1 MAPEA
6 GGTVVD
12 RLVSTEWL
20 ETELDAPDLR
30 ILDCTVK
37 FDVSDAGVKIDSGR
51 ADWETVHI
59 PGSQH
64 VDLLRALSDPSTSVP
79 MMCPPAEQFAAA
91 MESVGVGDGCRV
103 VLYDAQMNAWAAR
116 VWWMLRAFGF
126 DGATL
131 LDGGWRA
138 WSSEGRPVAT
148 GPESPSSPARFTPR
162 PCAGLF
168 VTKEDVLGALEDEA
182 VAVVNAL
189 DQAAYRGDRVDYGRA
204 GHIPGSLNVPF
215 MDLVD
220 RHTHRYLPPERLR
233 EAFGDV
239 LAAGPERIVTYCG
252 AGVAASSAA
261 FALGLLSVDA
271 VAVYDGSMFEWAADP
286 SLPLVTDD

>member
-1 MAPEA
+1 M
-6 GGTVVD
+6 D

-20 ETELDAPDLR
+20 EKQLGAPDLR
-30 ILDCTVK
+30 IVDCTVK
-37 FDVSDAGVKIDSGR
+37 FDVSDAGVKIDSGH
-51 ADWETVHI
+51 ADWEAAHI

-64 VDLLRALSDPSTSVP
+64 VDLLRALSDPSESVP

-103 VLYDAQMNAWAAR
+103 MLYDGQMNAWAAR

-126 DGATL
+126 DEAAVL
-131 LDGGWRA
+131 NGGWRA

-148 GPESPSSPARFTPR
+148 GPEPPPPLARFTPLPR
-162 PCAGLF
+162 DGLF
-168 VTKEDVLGALEDEA
+168 VAKEEVLDALDDEA
-182 VAVVNAL
+182 VAIVNAL
-189 DQAAYRGDRVDYGRA
+189 DRPAFRGDRVDYGRA

-220 RHTHRYLPPERLR
+220 RRTHRYLPTERLQ
-233 EAFGDV
+233 EAFRDV
-239 LAAGPERIVTYCG
+239 LAAGPDRIVTYCG

-261 FALGLLSVDA
+261 FALGLLGLDEVS
-271 VAVYDGSMFEWAADP
+271 VYDGSMFEWAANP
-286 SLPLVTDD
+286 SLPLVTGD

>member
-1 MAPEA
+1 M
-6 GGTVVD
+6 D
-12 RLVSTEWL
+12 RLVSTAWL
-20 ETELDAPDLR
+20 EKELGAPDLR

-37 FDVSDAGVKIDSGR
+37 FEVGDAGLQIDSGR
-51 ADWETVHI
+51 AAWEEAHI

-64 VDLLRALSDPSTSVP
+64 VDLLMALSDASTPVP

-91 MESVGVGDGCRV
+91 MESVGIGDGCRV
-103 VLYDAQMNAWAAR
+103 ILYDAQMNAWAAR

-126 DGATL
+126 DEAAV

-148 GPESPSSPARFTPR
+148 GPELPPSPARFTPR
-162 PCAGLF
+162 LRDGLF
-168 VTKEDVLGALEDEA
+168 VTKEEILAALEDEA
-182 VAVVNAL
+182 VAIVNAL
-189 DQAAYRGDRVDYGRA
+189 DRAAYRGERVDYGRA

-215 MDLVD
+215 IELVD
-220 RHTHRYLPPERLR
+220 RHTHRYLPPAQLR
-233 EAFGDV
+233 ELFWDV
-239 LAAGPERIVTYCG
+239 LGSGPDRIVTYCG

-261 FALGLLSVDA
+261 FALGLLGVDG

-286 SLPLVTDD
+286 SLPLITGD